1 MKIGYKL
8 YFMSEKLRKMQII
21 YPIFLF
27 ISPYSRLCHSE
38 ISLLF
43 MQNFTPM
50 WHSLSK

>member
-43 MQNFTPM
+43 MQNNTLM
-50 WHSLSK
+50 WHSLGK